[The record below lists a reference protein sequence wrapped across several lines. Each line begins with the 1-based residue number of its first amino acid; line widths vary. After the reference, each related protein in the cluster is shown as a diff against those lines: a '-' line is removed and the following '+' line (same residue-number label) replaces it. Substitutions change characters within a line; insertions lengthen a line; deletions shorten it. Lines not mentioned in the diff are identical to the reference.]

1 MELERDLKEKKQLDI
16 TNQSFRFLNEAREIA
31 AYLEKNT
38 TLETSLIRRMTLS
51 NGLDLLGIFSV
62 KQNFCWKFMLNRVV
76 TY

>member
-62 KQNFCWKFMLNRVV
+62 KQNFC
-76 TY
+76 